1 MINLN
6 QRLAKYSENARI
18 VLQVHDELII
28 EASEK
33 VIEPVFAAVVES
45 MESAVK
51 LSVPLKV
58 EARVSK
64 RWGGE

>member
-6 QRLAKYSENARI
+6 QRLAKYSQNARI

-28 EASEK
+28 ETSKK
-33 VIEPVFAAVVES
+33 VVEPVFATVIKE
-45 MESAVK
+45 MENAVK

-58 EARVSK
+58 EARISE